1 MRQSM
6 GRDADFTAFVV
17 ARSGRLVYFARMLCG
32 DAAFAEDL
40 V

>member
-1 MRQSM
+1 
-6 GRDADFTAFVV
+6 V